1 MDIRVQAKRIEV
13 TDALRAHG
21 ERSLE
26 FALKRFGDRVDR
38 VTVWLTDVNDPGG
51 DIDKCCQ
58 IAVRLRPMGSVFVV
72 EAAADLYA
80 ALGRAAGRAGRA
92 VGRRLGRDRA
102 RRLGLCERRTSDG
115 WFLRLQPGNE
125 G

>member
-1 MDIRVQAKRIEV
+1 MDIRVHAKRIEV

-38 VTVWLTDVNDPGG
+38 VTGWLT
-51 DIDKCCQ
+51 
-58 IAVRLRPMGSVFVV
+58 AVSGRREGYRRVRSVFVV
-72 EAAADLYA
+72 EAAADHYA
-80 ALGRAAGRAGRA
+80 ALGRIAGRAGRA
-92 VGRRLGRDRA
+92 VGRRLGRDQMQKA
-102 RRLGLCERRTSDG
+102 GLYECRTSDG